1 MMKYIYK
8 ITNNINNK
16 IYIGQSNNPERRWNE
31 HVNGYDNYI
40 SLISQAIHKYGKEA
54 FTYEIIEETEDYDKR
69 EQYWIS
75 YYNTTNRIRGYNR
88 ADGGSSPPI
97 ITGEDSVFCKYTD
110 DFVAQLQNDLLNTAK
125 NYHIL
130 TEEYGV
136 SEYYISLINRGVIRK
151 NSNYNY
157 PIRRSENERKSQE
170 VIVKLEHDL
179 QYTTKTIVDIAKNNQ
194 VSESLVS
201 TINLGKH
208 FYSSSDIDFPIRLP
222 YQKISN
228 YMVQKIIE
236 ELKQNQYQLVQLA
249 EIYNLSYPTL
259 SRINRG
265 LILKQDN
272 ENYPIR
278 SSSQRVYKPVE
289 TIPS

>member
-1 MMKYIYK
+1 MKKYIYK
-8 ITNNINNK
+8 ITNKINNK
-16 IYIGQSNNPERRWNE
+16 IYIGQSNNPKRRWNE
-31 HVNGYDNYI
+31 HINGYDNYV

-88 ADGGSSPPI
+88 VDGGSSPPI
-97 ITGEDSVFCKYTD
+97 ITGEDSAFCKYTD
-110 DFVAQLQNDLLNTAK
+110 DFVTQLQNDLLNTTK
-125 NYHIL
+125 NYRIL
-130 TEEYGV
+130 IEEHGV

-157 PIRRSENERKSQE
+157 PIRRNGNERKSQE
-170 VIVKLEHDL
+170 VVVKLEHDL
-179 QYTTKTIVDIAKNNQ
+179 QYTTKTTVDIAKNNQ

-201 TINLGKH
+201 TTNLGKH
-208 FYSSSDIDFPIRLP
+208 SYSSSDIDFPIRLP

-236 ELKQNQYQLVQLA
+236 ELKQNQYQLAQLA